1 MTTFSIGNPF
11 VADPQ
16 QQRNNDDLLT
26 GLNAIA
32 QFIDFG
38 TGAPAHTPTGRRI
51 YVRRDGAA
59 GTTLY
64 CWSGA
69 AWNAFA

>member
-1 MTTFSIGNPF
+1 MKSALSFPF
-11 VADPQ
+11 VQDREQ
-16 QQRNNDDLLT
+16 QANNEALLN
-26 GLNAIA
+26 GLNTIA

-38 TGAPAHTPTGRRI
+38 NGAPTHTPTGRRI
-51 YVRRDGAA
+51 YIRLNGGA

-69 AWNAFA
+69 AWTAFA